1 MHHDRPRAPGKFLL
15 ILTGV
20 ALWASAVPA
29 RAEDKKPDSS
39 LALIPADA
47 AYYGAML
54 RNREQID
61 AVAKSKAWAKIKNL
75 PLVQMAWG
83 MLEKEYSAEGK
94 LAPLREWMGQAENS
108 ELIVCVLAT
117 ILPMPSAT
125 VRCVVCAPS
134 PGATPALHCCARSI
148 RMLARLSSA

>member
-1 MHHDRPRAPGKFLL
+1 MMLHHDRPRAPGKFLL
-15 ILTGV
+15 ILIGV
-20 ALWASAVPA
+20 ALWASAAPA

-108 ELIVCVLAT
+108 ELI
-117 ILPMPSAT
+117 
-125 VRCVVCAPS
+125 
-134 PGATPALHCCARSI
+134 
-148 RMLARLSSA
+148 